1 MACHRGG
8 KWEKNLKNEVY
19 EFGNTLNNSK
29 EFIFEI
35 VPCSQLVRK
44 YGNTLISIC

>member
-1 MACHRGG
+1 MR
-8 KWEKNLKNEVY
+8 EKLKKTKIY